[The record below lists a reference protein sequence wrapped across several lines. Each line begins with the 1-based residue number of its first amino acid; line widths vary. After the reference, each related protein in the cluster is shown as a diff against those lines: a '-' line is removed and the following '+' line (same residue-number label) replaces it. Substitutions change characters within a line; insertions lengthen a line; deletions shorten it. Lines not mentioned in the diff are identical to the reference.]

1 MDKIP
6 TSPYKI
12 PRNAYQRELA
22 AIDPAMYLQIPPTLR
37 PLMPILKALLQ
48 RTATEP
54 EKTAPASET
63 KPVPESPYMDFDEAC
78 GYLRLTERQL
88 KDLCRDQRIP
98 HARIDYRTFRFKRSD
113 LDTWFEAYK
122 FQRKSVYD

>member
-1 MDKIP
+1 MDQIP

-12 PRNAYQRELA
+12 PRNAYQRELG
-22 AIDPAMYLQIPPTLR
+22 AIDPALFKPIPPALQ

-54 EKTAPASET
+54 EKTAPASEP

-78 GYLRLTERQL
+78 AYLRLTERQL
-88 KDLCRDQRIP
+88 KDLCRDQRIT

-122 FQRKSVYD
+122 LQRKSVYD

>member
-1 MDKIP
+1 MDRIP

-12 PRNAYQRELA
+12 PTNAHQRELA
-22 AIDPAMYLQIPPTLR
+22 AIDPAMYLPIAPALR
-37 PLMPILKALLQ
+37 PLLPILKALLQ

-54 EKTAPASET
+54 EERAPASET
-63 KPVPESPYMDFDEAC
+63 QPVPESPYMDFDEAC
-78 GYLRLTERQL
+78 AYLRLTERQL
-88 KDLCRDQRIP
+88 RDLCRDQRIT

-122 FQRKSVYD
+122 LQRKSVYD